1 MALPNNPTNGQIAAL
16 GDKQFQYD
24 STDNKWH
31 LYKSGMEIA
40 DLKDVDSSYTPY
52 HNNVLVW
59 DSDHARWE
67 YSDIQVA
74 LGASALKTNSYS
86 ANAGQTLFYLS
97 HQPIADVVLFRN
109 GLAIDQN
116 SFTVAGKTLT
126 YSAHVQMENG
136 DRVDIIYNTGSDIG
150 FNSELNDLDD
160 VDYDFSTLQQND
172 VLGWDTETQKF
183 KSYNVQAYVATLEN
197 RITELEGDLAQAIA
211 DRVYTDNLL
220 SSRIADNDSDI
231 SNSGRFFVQAEEPS
245 GGPNSGWV
253 NTTNMKLHVWDE
265 NQNTWVQVVT
275 V

>member
-1 MALPNNPTNGQIAAL
+1 MALPINPSNGQIATL

-31 LYKSGMEIA
+31 LYKSGIEIA

-59 DSDHARWE
+59 DSDEAKWE

-74 LGASALKTNSYS
+74 LGASALKSNSYVAS
-86 ANAGQTLFYLS
+86 AGQTIFHLT
-97 HQPIADVVLFRN
+97 HQPIADVLLFRN
-109 GLAIDQN
+109 GVNQSGNDYVVN
-116 SFTVAGKTLT
+116 GKTLT
-126 YSAHVQMENG
+126 YNG
-136 DRVDIIYNTGSDIG
+136 EALEANDDIDIVYNIGSNVG
-150 FNSELNDLDD
+150 FNSELNNLDD
-160 VDYDFSTLQQND
+160 VNYDFSILEQND
-172 VLGWDTETQKF
+172 VLGWDSETQTF
-183 KSYNVQAYVATLEN
+183 KSYNVQAYVKTLEN

-220 SSRIADNDSDI
+220 SSKISDNDSDI

-253 NTTNMKLHVWDE
+253 NTTNMKLHVWDQ